1 MATLEKIRSR
11 SVLLVSIIFIALFL
25 FIITIIDNPLSLLMD
40 QTTVAKVKGEKIDY
54 EQYQAK
60 AQELREQNPNNVNAD
75 EQALQALIS
84 ETLFQQ
90 EFDKLG
96 LTVTPNEISNAI
108 VGENAPGFVVNSFMQ
123 QFGAAPQDV
132 LTAISNPE
140 SMGINAE
147 QAAQL
152 TEAYK
157 RFEKNIE
164 QFLLGQ
170 KFFMLAGGAIN
181 ANKLDAQTAFDEA
194 NTTYTLATVSK
205 NIFTVQDSVTEAEIK
220 AYYKAHKAP
229 YRLNEPSRWI
239 KYVTLDIIPSTPD
252 RQKGIDQVTEAM
264 NQLAQVGPTTRG
276 FEYLNGNSTFN
287 VNTYTG
293 DSTQVAELKVNG
305 LADFLNNA
313 TPGEAKVVSSNAYGS
328 YNPSITMARLISRQT
343 RPNGA
348 KVKRAII
355 DPAANTDSIIA
366 LLNKG
371 IAPDSIKGI
380 AQNMEIDY
388 NFSQIPAQQVDS
400 VRNAAGKYVAFNMGQ
415 YIIAD
420 ALSSLDPA
428 KPMYEYATA
437 TLNIEPSRETIDQ
450 LNTRMRDFLI
460 VATNAEAFNNDNSI
474 QQGLTVS
481 DALITPSSP
490 AINGMEDTRSAI
502 AWAMDA
508 DKGDVSRLYTN
519 SKNTRLM
526 AVAVADIY
534 KDDYAGLSFPPIH
547 EEVENE
553 AINQKRADKLIA
565 QYNGKAK
572 TLAEYAKL
580 MDAPIDTLRFVNP
593 SQPRYGALG
602 ALPVV
607 AAKKA
612 GKTEGP
618 IRMNSQVIVYNI
630 LDAKKGDMPYD
641 ELSNKRQYNG
651 QMQEFLIG
659 QGSIENLLLGDNRI
673 QNRILKFTRQ

>member
-11 SVLLVSIIFIALFL
+11 SVLLVSIIFLALFL
-25 FIITIIDNPLSLLMD
+25 FIITIIDNPLGLLMD
-40 QTTVAKVKGEKIDY
+40 NTTVAKVKGEKIDY

-84 ETLFQQ
+84 ESLFQQ

-96 LTVTPNEISNAI
+96 LTVTAQEISNAI
-108 VGENAPGFVVNSFMQ
+108 VGEKAPGFVVNSFMQ

-140 SMGINAE
+140 SMGLTAE

-157 RFEKNIE
+157 KFEQNIE

-181 ANKLDAQTAFDEA
+181 ANKLDAQTAFDES
-194 NTTYTLATVSK
+194 NTTYTLAAVSK

-220 AYYKAHKAP
+220 AYYKDHKAP
-229 YRLNEPSRWI
+229 YRLNEPSRWV
-239 KYVTLDIIPSTPD
+239 KYVSLDIVPSTPD
-252 RQKGIDQVTEAM
+252 RQKGIDEVTAAM

-276 FEYLNGNSTFN
+276 FEYLSGNSIFN
-287 VNTYTG
+287 VNKYTG

-305 LADFLNNA
+305 LTDFLKA
-313 TPGEAKVVSSNAYGS
+313 AVPGEAKVVSSNAYAS
-328 YNPSITMARLISRQT
+328 FNPSITMARLISREV

-355 DPAANTDSIIA
+355 DPSVNVDSVVA

-371 IAPDSIKGI
+371 IAPDSIKGV

-388 NFSQIPAQQVDS
+388 DFSQIPAQQVDS
-400 VRNAAGKYVAFNMGQ
+400 VRNAGGKYVAFNMGQ
-415 YIIAD
+415 YVVAD
-420 ALSSLDPA
+420 ALSSLNAP

-437 TLNIEPSRETIDQ
+437 VLNIEPSRETIDQ

-460 VATNAEAFNNDNSI
+460 VATDAESFNNDNAI

-490 AINGMEDTRSAI
+490 GINGMEDTRGAV
-502 AWAMDA
+502 AWAMEA
-508 DKGDVSRLYTN
+508 DKGDVSRLYTD

-534 KDDYAGLSFPPIH
+534 KDDYAGLSFPAIH

-553 AINQKRADKLIA
+553 ALNKKRADKLIA
-565 QYNGKAK
+565 DYTGKGK
-572 TLAEYAKL
+572 SLADYAKV

-593 SQPRYGALG
+593 SQPRYAALG
-602 ALPVV
+602 GLPVV
-607 AAKKA
+607 KK
-612 GKTEGP
+612 GSVQGP
-618 IRMNSQVIVYNI
+618 LRMNSQVIVYDI
-630 LDAKKGDMPYD
+630 LDAKKGEMPYD
-641 ELSNKRQYNG
+641 ELSNKRQYTG

-659 QGSIENLLLGDNRI
+659 QGSIEALLLGDGRI